1 MKLLDDLF
9 MDKPAGMG
17 MPETGRPQPKEKK
30 TYAPEALGGLVGGP
44 VGAVAAGQIKK
55 IFKPKTDEQIEQEA
69 LTELMDPE
77 HEAELVKIKTQAML
91 SEFAATDPVIST
103 YDTQELVDA
112 YNQVVQLT
120 PRAARQPAV
129 MRGLLRRFLQQ
140 QDALEPHE
148 AGQLADVET
157 KLKKLQEPDRLPFA
171 PASPMGGQGR

>member
-77 HEAELVKIKTQAML
+77 HEAELVKIKTSARTTRRSWSTRTTRSYSSHPARPGSRRSCVGCSGASCSSRTPL
-91 SEFAATDPVIST
+91 SRTRPGSS
-103 YDTQELVDA
+103 
-112 YNQVVQLT
+112 LT
-120 PRAARQPAV
+120 
-129 MRGLLRRFLQQ
+129 LRR
-140 QDALEPHE
+140 
-148 AGQLADVET
+148 
-157 KLKKLQEPDRLPFA
+157 
-171 PASPMGGQGR
+171 S